1 MSVFSAV
8 MFETD
13 DGKTTSKS
21 SRLVRDTETS
31 SNENIRYQAMDMI
44 KKDTRVHRKE
54 STASRSNSM
63 NQGQRRYYS
72 SWDNLLERTEV
83 RGSKTNLL
91 SSQQYGSTGSVN
103 SYTSDQ
109 DREAAERSAAGQ
121 PKRGMS
127 SMYQAAGHHLQL
139 HAVHNTSYQT
149 NSTLETCLESDEND
163 LDDLGNVQLYDVPRK
178 AQATVKKSNSRVS
191 SNGKLS
197 LRVESFKQSKNSSG
211 TQTELSSVSKTGGG
225 YIGQYKKAANKQ
237 APSKPVRKHKRKTCH
252 ENGDARSPS
261 PANSSTSGY
270 SSPSLGLQS
279 KESSPPLSKTPS
291 PGESFEH
298 RTVISTEFYPTQYC
312 NAGQS
317 LDIIDQQ
324 KDSRRSRMRN
334 GVSPSKHAR

>member
-1 MSVFSAV
+1 MIVIFCLSAV

-21 SRLVRDTETS
+21 SRLVRDAETS

-83 RGSKTNLL
+83 GGSKTNLL

-103 SYTSDQ
+103 SYNSDQ
-109 DREAAERSAAGQ
+109 DREAEREAG
-121 PKRGMS
+121 PHKRGPL
-127 SMYQAAGHHLQL
+127 YQAAGHHLQL

-163 LDDLGNVQLYDVPRK
+163 LDDLANLQLYDVPRK

-197 LRVESFKQSKNSSG
+197 LRVESFKQNKNSSG
-211 TQTELSSVSKTGGG
+211 TQTELSSVSKGGGG

-237 APSKPVRKHKRKTCH
+237 APSKPVRKHKRKTY
-252 ENGDARSPS
+252 EIGDARSPS

-291 PGESFEH
+291 PGETFEPH
-298 RTVISTEFYPTQYC
+298 CYF
-312 NAGQS
+312 
-317 LDIIDQQ
+317 
-324 KDSRRSRMRN
+324 N
-334 GVSPSKHAR
+334 GI

>member
-1 MSVFSAV
+1 

-63 NQGQRRYYS
+63 NQGGGQKRYYS
-72 SWDNLLERTEV
+72 SWDNLLERSEV
-83 RGSKTNLL
+83 RESKTNLL

-103 SYTSDQ
+103 SYTSDN
-109 DREAAERSAAGQ
+109 DRDAAEREAG
-121 PKRGMS
+121 PKRGQGS
-127 SMYQAAGHHLQL
+127 SLCQAAGHHLQL

-163 LDDLGNVQLYDVPRK
+163 LDDLADIQLYDVPRK

-211 TQTELSSVSKTGGG
+211 TQTELSSVSKGGKAHPGG
-225 YIGQYKKAANKQ
+225 YIGQYKKASNKQ
-237 APSKPVRKHKRKTCH
+237 APSKPVRKHKRKSSH
-252 ENGDARSPS
+252 DNGDARSPS

-291 PGESFEH
+291 PGESLDIITLFQ
-298 RTVISTEFYPTQYC
+298 RNLFLQYF

>member
-1 MSVFSAV
+1 

-83 RGSKTNLL
+83 GGSKTNLL
-91 SSQQYGSTGSVN
+91 SSQQYGSTGSVT
-103 SYTSDQ
+103 SYTSDN
-109 DREAAERSAAGQ
+109 DKEAPEREAGQ
-121 PKRGMS
+121 PRRGGPAS
-127 SMYQAAGHHLQL
+127 LYQAAGHHLQL

-163 LDDLGNVQLYDVPRK
+163 LDDLSNVQLYDVPRK
-178 AQATVKKSNSRVS
+178 AQATLKKSNSRVS

-211 TQTELSSVSKTGGG
+211 TQTDLSSVSKGGGIQTGG

-237 APSKPVRKHKRKTCH
+237 APSKPARKHKRKTYH

-291 PGESFEH
+291 PGESFEPH
-298 RTVISTEFYPTQYC
+298 CYF
-312 NAGQS
+312 
-317 LDIIDQQ
+317 
-324 KDSRRSRMRN
+324 N
-334 GVSPSKHAR
+334 GI

>member
-1 MSVFSAV
+1 

-103 SYTSDQ
+103 SYTSDN
-109 DREAAERSAAGQ
+109 DREAAERGAGQ
-121 PKRGMS
+121 PGRGGS
-127 SMYQAAGHHLQL
+127 GLTGVYQAAGHHLQL

-163 LDDLGNVQLYDVPRK
+163 LDDLANIQLYDVPRK

-211 TQTELSSVSKTGGG
+211 TQTDFSSVSKGGMVQTGG

-237 APSKPVRKHKRKTCH
+237 APSKPVRKHKRKTVH
-252 ENGDARSPS
+252 GDGDARSPS

-291 PGESFEH
+291 PGESF
-298 RTVISTEFYPTQYC
+298 
-312 NAGQS
+312 
-317 LDIIDQQ
+317 
-324 KDSRRSRMRN
+324 
-334 GVSPSKHAR
+334 